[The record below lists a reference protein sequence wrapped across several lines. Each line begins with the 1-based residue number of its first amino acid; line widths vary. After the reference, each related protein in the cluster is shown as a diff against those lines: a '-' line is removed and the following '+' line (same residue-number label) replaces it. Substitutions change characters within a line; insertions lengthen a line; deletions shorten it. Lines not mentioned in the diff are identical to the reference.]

1 MEESGTHGRSAWRE
15 RLMDEESGWD
25 HGVSAGV
32 GKGPAEC
39 VGVRA
44 VLERMRRPRGC

>member
-32 GKGPAEC
+32 SSAGEDEEA
-39 VGVRA
+39 
-44 VLERMRRPRGC
+44 